1 MKGLKNWG
9 IITLRTNYTDNDEND
24 DVVLRIFLIKAR
36 ISENILCTLYD
47 DMRTS
52 DKQTSQYYI
61 VHKLQKEKFMEGYET
76 PIKAYV
82 DEMCMM

>member
-1 MKGLKNWG
+1 
-9 IITLRTNYTDNDEND
+9 
-24 DVVLRIFLIKAR
+24 
-36 ISENILCTLYD
+36 
-47 DMRTS
+47 MRTS

-82 DEMCMM
+82 DEMCMMSFFKFCT